1 MSFIHAQILFHFFSV
16 NYWIQ
21 YYKHACFKK
30 RTISCNLLKFVEMLW
45 TLAEYRDRGPKYLIT
60 MKTKLKYFICL
71 FKKIVSWFAAN
82 ILIKRISEKFLKI
95 SKNYWKTC
103 MFNCTFNK
111 AGSCRPTV
119 CYSGFFLPKKQLY
132 LILYAAWC
140 SMMQEPFTDV
150 LQNKCF

>member
-82 ILIKRISEKFLKI
+82 ILIKRISELSLKMTEKRTWL
-95 SKNYWKTC
+95 SALSVKQEVAGPRSATLVCFFQQNETV
-103 MFNCTFNK
+103 FN
-111 AGSCRPTV
+111 S
-119 CYSGFFLPKKQLY
+119 S
-132 LILYAAWC
+132 C